1 MNSYLRNFAVLTTAA
16 TLAAC
21 SSFGSKKETT
31 VEPVNPAPK
40 VQAQVQLPS
49 HINPYEQLMLGKTW
63 VTVAAI
69 DQDKKQIPATDKRVS
84 NYFGFA
90 QYGVNGQFAMYTPDQ
105 KPKMQGDWSFSEDG
119 KQRVLVAKDATGKV
133 LFERK
138 VENVG
143 LNADL
148 YVYRIYPNAKNKK
161 KYIDIYHQTVESLQ
175 RAQAAQAQKPQ

>member
-21 SSFGSKKETT
+21 SSFGSKKETA

-138 VENVG
+138 VENIHF
-143 LNADL
+143 NTYL
-148 YVYRIYPNAKNKK
+148 YVYRI
-161 KYIDIYHQTVESLQ
+161 
-175 RAQAAQAQKPQ
+175 

>member
-21 SSFGSKKETT
+21 SSFGSKKETA

-90 QYGVNGQFAMYTPDQ
+90 QYGVNGQFAM
-105 KPKMQGDWSFSEDG
+105 
-119 KQRVLVAKDATGKV
+119 
-133 LFERK
+133 
-138 VENVG
+138 
-143 LNADL
+143 
-148 YVYRIYPNAKNKK
+148 
-161 KYIDIYHQTVESLQ
+161 
-175 RAQAAQAQKPQ
+175 